1 MQSNPQSNRS
11 MLNELRRRFALAF
24 YGDSSHPITGH
35 TEEDIRIDFLLEV
48 ISDYLIGVY
57 DTAEVVEIF
66 RRHPV
71 PRFDI
76 LHWIDQKK
84 AEGVLGDEYEV
95 E

>member
-1 MQSNPQSNRS
+1 M
-11 MLNELRRRFALAF
+11 
-24 YGDSSHPITGH
+24 
-35 TEEDIRIDFLLEV
+35 LEV
-48 ISDYLIGVY
+48 ISDYLLGVY
-57 DTAEVVEIF
+57 STAEVVEIF